1 MPEISVIL
9 SCLATDL
16 DKTSLRQLGL
26 IAQAMLAMTGRVT
39 MLGISRWTDKGGSYR
54 TIQRFFNTKLLWCRL
69 QWCLL
74 RSHVI
79 TEDDI
84 YLLAGDEVVVTKAG
98 KRTFGLDRFFSSLY
112 QRPVKGLCFFSLS
125 LISVKRRSSYP
136 LLCQQLVRT
145 AKEGKGES
153 SQLTKKSKSES
164 SPAASKGKSLQAARR
179 GRPKGSKNRDKVNVE
194 LSAHLQFVQGLLL
207 QALNLVRTLISV
219 KYLVLDGAYGYNEVM
234 QLARGVDL
242 ALISKLKSNS
252 ALYLPYEGEQ
262 KSRGNN
268 KKYGD
273 KLNYRHIP
281 SKYLQSSSLE
291 AGIQTDIYQLKVL
304 HKEFGHPLN
313 VVVIVKTKQRT
324 AERAHVVLFSSDL
337 CLPYDK
343 LIAYYSLRF
352 QIEFN
357 FRDAK
362 QFWGLEDFMNV
373 GEQPIHNA
381 ANLSLFMV
389 NLCKVLTDQL
399 KAPQAETSV
408 LDLKAHFRA
417 EKYAIATLKLLPQK
431 PDDILIRQI
440 LNNIPKIGA
449 IRAA

>member
-16 DKTSLRQLGL
+16 DKTRLRQLGL

-112 QRPVKGLCFFSLS
+112 GCPVKGLCFFSLS

-153 SQLTKKSKSES
+153 SQPTKK
-164 SPAASKGKSLQAARR
+164 SKGKSLQSARR

-194 LSAHLQFVQGLLL
+194 LSAHLQFVRGLLL
-207 QALNLVRTLISV
+207 QALNLVRTVISV
-219 KYLVLDGAYGYNEVM
+219 K
-234 QLARGVDL
+234 
-242 ALISKLKSNS
+242 
-252 ALYLPYEGEQ
+252 
-262 KSRGNN
+262 
-268 KKYGD
+268 
-273 KLNYRHIP
+273 
-281 SKYLQSSSLE
+281 
-291 AGIQTDIYQLKVL
+291 
-304 HKEFGHPLN
+304 
-313 VVVIVKTKQRT
+313 
-324 AERAHVVLFSSDL
+324 
-337 CLPYDK
+337 
-343 LIAYYSLRF
+343 
-352 QIEFN
+352 
-357 FRDAK
+357 
-362 QFWGLEDFMNV
+362 
-373 GEQPIHNA
+373 
-381 ANLSLFMV
+381 
-389 NLCKVLTDQL
+389 
-399 KAPQAETSV
+399 
-408 LDLKAHFRA
+408 
-417 EKYAIATLKLLPQK
+417 
-431 PDDILIRQI
+431 
-440 LNNIPKIGA
+440 
-449 IRAA
+449 